1 MQMLPDDQEVQ
12 AANRDICLE
21 PDPLLLC
28 PRGFFLEAIR
38 TSDVATGQGFQV
50 GAWMIY
56 LALCLE
62 AHALIAEPEPLLE
75 QKVPV

>member
-1 MQMLPDDQEVQ
+1 MLPGDQAVQ
-12 AANRDICLE
+12 AANRDICQE

-28 PRGFFLEAIR
+28 PSGFFLEAIR
-38 TSDVATGQGFQV
+38 TSDVATGQGFRV
-50 GAWMIY
+50 GAWMIC
-56 LALCLE
+56 LVLCLK

>member
-1 MQMLPDDQEVQ
+1 MLPDDQAVQ
-12 AANRDICLE
+12 VANRDICQG

-28 PRGFFLEAIR
+28 PSGFFLEAIR
-38 TSDVATGQGFQV
+38 NSDDATGQGFRV
-50 GAWMIY
+50 GAWM
-56 LALCLE
+56 LCVALCLE

>member
-1 MQMLPDDQEVQ
+1 MPPDDQAVQ
-12 AANRDICLE
+12 AANRDIYLG

-28 PRGFFLEAIR
+28 PSGFFLEAIR
-38 TSDVATGQGFQV
+38 TSDVATGQGFRV
-50 GAWMIY
+50 DAWMIC